1 MHPSSSIGR
10 RQFLRFCCAGAA
22 IGPLTTLPA
31 LPRACAANQEDA
43 SGKMYPVRLAVK
55 YGMIRAG
62 KTPQEK
68 FELIKRLGYQGVEM
82 DSPSDVDRDEAV
94 SARDKTGIVIHGV
107 VDSIHWQKRLSD
119 PDPAVRAEG
128 QAGLQTA
135 IKDCKHY
142 GGTTVL
148 LVPGRVSNPE
158 TENFEQV
165 WERST
170 AEVKKA
176 IPLADELGIKIA
188 IEVVW
193 NDFITKPEQLVEYVD
208 QFQTPTVGGYFDSS
222 NMLRYGVPSAT
233 WIRKLGKRMLKF
245 DLKGFDYN
253 RYAKKEGR
261 KENPWVAIG
270 EGTEDWPEILKALD
284 EVGYRDFATAEV
296 AGGGE
301 KELKDILERM
311 RRIFTLPE

>member
-1 MHPSSSIGR
+1 MHPSNSIGR
-10 RQFLRFCCAGAA
+10 RRFLRLCGAGAA
-22 IGPLTTLPA
+22 LGPLASLSTVRT
-31 LPRACAANQEDA
+31 CAANQNVA
-43 SGKMYPVRLAVK
+43 SGKMYPVKLAVK

-62 KTPQEK
+62 KSPQEK
-68 FELIKRLGYQGVEM
+68 FALLRRLGFEGVEM

-94 SARDKTGIVIHGV
+94 RARDKTGIVIHGV

-119 PDPAVRAEG
+119 PDPAVRDEG

-135 IKDCKHY
+135 VRDCKRY

-148 LVPGRVSNPE
+148 LVPGRVTNKE

-176 IPLADELGIKIA
+176 IPLADELGVKIA

-208 QFQTPTVGGYFDSS
+208 QFQTPTVGAYFDSS
-222 NMLRYGVPSAT
+222 NMLRYTVPSAT

-245 DLKGFDYN
+245 DLKGFDYR
-253 RYAKKEGR
+253 RYESKK
-261 KENPWVAIG
+261 NPWVAIG
-270 EGTEDWPEILKALD
+270 EGTEEWPEILKALD

-296 AGGGE
+296 SGGGE
-301 KELKDILERM
+301 KELREILERM
-311 RRIFTLPE
+311 RRIFTLPA

>member
-1 MHPSSSIGR
+1 MQSSVSIGR
-10 RQFLRFCCAGAA
+10 RQFLRLCGAGAA
-22 IGPLTTLPA
+22 LSPLLSLPA
-31 LPRACAANQEDA
+31 ATCVLAQDGDIQP
-43 SGKMYPVRLAVK
+43 GKMYPVKLAVK

-62 KTPQEK
+62 DSPQEK
-68 FELIKRLGYQGVEM
+68 FALIKRLGFEGVEM
-82 DSPSDVDRDEAV
+82 DSPSDVDREEV
-94 SARDKTGIVIHGV
+94 LRARDKTGIVIHGV

-119 PDPAVRAEG
+119 PDPEVRAEG
-128 QAGLQTA
+128 LAGLMTA

-148 LVPGRVSNPE
+148 LVPGKVSNKE

-176 IPLADELGIKIA
+176 IPLADELGVKIA

-193 NDFITKPEQLVEYVD
+193 NDFITRPEQLVEYVD
-208 QFQTPTVGGYFDSS
+208 QFHTPTVGAYFDSS
-222 NMLRYGVPSAT
+222 NMLRYGIPSAT

-245 DLKGFDYN
+245 DLKGFDYR
-253 RYAKKEGR
+253 RYEKKQ
-261 KENPWVAIG
+261 NPWVAIG
-270 EGTEDWPEILKALD
+270 EGTEEWPEIVKALD

-301 KELKDILERM
+301 KELKDILDRM
-311 RRIFTLPE
+311 RRVFTVPG

>member
-1 MHPSSSIGR
+1 VSP
-10 RQFLRFCCAGAA
+10 AA
-22 IGPLTTLPA
+22 
-31 LPRACAANQEDA
+31 QK
-43 SGKMYPVRLAVK
+43 SGKKLYPVKFAVK
-55 YGMIRAG
+55 FGMIRG
-62 KTPQEK
+62 DGPIEEK
-68 FELIKRLGYQGVEM
+68 FNLIKRLGFQGVEM
-82 DSPSDVDRDEAV
+82 DSPSRIDRDEAV
-94 SARDKTGIVIHGV
+94 RARDKTGIAIHGV
-107 VDSIHWQKRLSD
+107 VDSIHWQTRLSD
-119 PDPAVRAEG
+119 PDAEVRAKGLEG
-128 QAGLQTA
+128 LRTA

-148 LVPGRVSNPE
+148 LVPGRVSDPE

-170 AEVKKA
+170 AEVRKA
-176 IPLADELGIKIA
+176 IPLADELGVKIA

-208 QFQTPTVGGYFDSS
+208 QFKTPTVGAYFDSS

-245 DLKGFDYN
+245 DLKGFDYT
-253 RYAKKEGR
+253 RWAKKENP

-270 EGTEDWPEILKALD
+270 DGTENWPEILKALD
-284 EVGYRDFATAEV
+284 EVGYRDWATAEV

-301 KELKDILERM
+301 KELQDIAERM
-311 RRIFTLPE
+311 ERIFTVPS

>member
-1 MHPSSSIGR
+1 MHVSNSIGR
-10 RQFLRFCCAGAA
+10 RRFLYGACAALGSLS
-22 IGPLTTLPA
+22 GLPA
-31 LPRACAANQEDA
+31 LHKVCAANQDDA
-43 SGKMYPVRLAVK
+43 PGKMYPVKLAVK

-62 KTPQEK
+62 KSPQEK
-68 FELIKRLGYQGVEM
+68 FALIKRLGYEGVEM
-82 DSPSDVDRDEAV
+82 DSPSNVDRDAAV
-94 SARDKTGIVIHGV
+94 RARDETGIVIHGV

-119 PDPAVRAEG
+119 PDPTVRAEG
-128 QAGLQTA
+128 QAALQTA

-148 LVPGRVSNPE
+148 LVPGRVSNKE

-176 IPLADELGIKIA
+176 IPLADELGVKIA

-208 QFQTPTVGGYFDSS
+208 QFQTPTVGAYFDSS

-245 DLKGFDYN
+245 DLKGFDYR
-253 RYAKKEGR
+253 RYANKER
-261 KENPWVAIG
+261 KQNPWVAIG
-270 EGTEDWPEILKALD
+270 EGTEDWPEIVKALG

-296 AGGGE
+296 SGGGE

-311 RRIFTLPE
+311 RRIFTVPA

>member
-1 MHPSSSIGR
+1 MQLSNSLDR
-10 RQFLRFCCAGAA
+10 RQFLVGAGAA
-22 IGPLTTLPA
+22 LGSLSCLSVF
-31 LPRACAANQEDA
+31 PRICAANQADA
-43 SGKMYPVRLAVK
+43 SGKMYPVKLAVK

-62 KTPQEK
+62 RSPQEK
-68 FELIKRLGYQGVEM
+68 FALIKRLGYEGVEM
-82 DSPSDVDRDEAV
+82 DSPSDVDRDAAV
-94 SARDKTGIVIHGV
+94 RARDETGIVIHGV

-148 LVPGRVSNPE
+148 LVPGRVSNQE

-176 IPLADELGIKIA
+176 IPLADKLGIKIA

-208 QFQTPTVGGYFDSS
+208 QFQTPTVGAYFDSS

-245 DLKGFDYN
+245 DLKGFDYR
-253 RYAKKEGR
+253 RYANKDRQES
-261 KENPWVAIG
+261 PWVAIG
-270 EGTEDWPEILKALD
+270 EGTEDWPEIVKALD

-296 AGGGE
+296 SGGGE
-301 KELKDILERM
+301 KVLKEILERM
-311 RRIFTLPE
+311 QRVFTVPG